1 MKNKKQRLR
10 HIDDS
15 ALEIERRKSGRGY
28 AYFDGKGEKII
39 SPVLLSRLKK
49 IVVPPMWSE
58 VKICKFDDG
67 HIQATGRDAKGR
79 KQYIYHS
86 EWERIQQEKKFSR
99 MIEFGKTLP
108 AIRKQSEKDLAKP
121 GWDKQKITAL
131 MVSILDEYGVRIGNR
146 YYQKE
151 NETYGLTTLRRRH
164 LQKEGDELILKY
176 KGKSGIMRS
185 VTIEDNELA
194 KHIQK
199 AADLPGY
206 EIFRYKDEH
215 GKMQSVDSHEVNE
228 YICKTIG
235 EDFSSKDFRTWAG
248 SRLALELY
256 PEAIELKKQSKRKK
270 FGNILIRLIADEL
283 GNTPSICKTYYI
295 HPQILDKVN
304 EQAIPLKN
312 PYRNSSKSYGLTSE
326 EKLLLALLET

>member
-1 MKNKKQRLR
+1 MKNKEQRLR

-15 ALEIERRKSGRGY
+15 ALEIERRKVGRGY
-28 AYFDGKGEKII
+28 AYFNGKGEKIV
-39 SPVLLSRLKK
+39 SPNLLKRLKK
-49 IVVPPMWSE
+49 IIVPPMWSE

-86 EWERIQQEKKFSR
+86 EWERVQQEKKFLR
-99 MIEFGKTLP
+99 MIEFGKSLP
-108 AIRKQSEKDLAKP
+108 KIRKQSEEDLKKR
-121 GWDKQKITAL
+121 GWSKQKITAL

-164 LQKEGDELILKY
+164 LQTNGNDLTLKY

-206 EIFRYKDEH
+206 EIFRYQDEN

-228 YICKTIG
+228 YIYTTIG
-235 EDFSSKDFRTWAG
+235 ENFSSKDFRTWAG

-256 PEAIELKKQSKRKK
+256 PEAVELKKQSKRKK

-295 HPQILDKVN
+295 HPKILDQIN

-312 PYRNSSKSYGLTSE
+312 PYRDSSKSFGLASE
-326 EKLLLALLET
+326 EKLLLSLLEE